1 MGKPETHAVVL
12 GAGMAGLLAARALSE
27 FYQTVTL
34 VERDRLADTPMP
46 RKGIPQG
53 RHFHSLLSRGSL
65 ALDELFPGLL
75 HELVAAG
82 ANVLDD
88 GDLSRVYIRFGP
100 YGFNRSEKF
109 TNPAALVQYLPSRP
123 FLEFHI
129 RRRVGGL
136 GNVRFLDDHDVVE
149 PIAGSSDRI
158 IGVRVVNRGTGDCT
172 ALEADL
178 VVDATGRGARTP
190 GFLENLGYGRPA
202 EERSVTRGTYYSQLV
217 SIPPGMIAEKLV
229 LVFVGKGSAAGG
241 LVAYEHATWMLTVT
255 HLGAADGEPPSDL
268 AGMRALAEQF
278 VAPSMLAGLRSAE
291 PLGDVAVGGYPDS
304 VWRRYDRMA
313 RFPAGLLVIGDALCT
328 LNPVWGQGMTMAALE
343 ALALRDC
350 LMDGKA
356 DIANRFFRAAAR
368 HIGPAW
374 AMNQARDRTP
384 SPVGSRRSMS
394 RRFANWTMNKAFKAA
409 ESDIVLTET
418 FARINNL
425 IDPPTRLQDPALMA
439 RVVLGNFRRAR
450 RPD

>member
-1 MGKPETHAVVL
+1 VNKSGTHAVVL
-12 GAGMAGLLAARALSE
+12 GAGVAGLLAARVLSE

-34 VERDRLADTPMP
+34 VERDRLADTPVQ

-53 RHFHSLLSRGSL
+53 RHLHSLLSRGSL

-75 HELVAAG
+75 GELVAAG

-88 GDLSRVYIRFGP
+88 GDLSRVYIRFGR

-109 TNPAALVQYLPSRP
+109 TDPAALVQYLPSRP

-129 RRRVGGL
+129 RNRVHAL
-136 GNVRFLDDHDVVE
+136 GNVRFLDNHDVVE
-149 PIAGSSDRI
+149 PIASSSAQI
-158 IGVRVVNRGTGDCT
+158 TGVRVVNRGTRDDT
-172 ALEADL
+172 TLHADL
-178 VVDATGRGARTP
+178 VVDAMGRTARTP

-202 EERSVTRGTYYSQLV
+202 EQRSAAHATYYSQLV

-229 LVFVGKGSAAGG
+229 LAFAGKELAAGG
-241 LVAYEHATWMLTVT
+241 LVAYEHNTWILTVT
-255 HLGAADGEPPSDL
+255 HLGAAGEPPTDF

-278 VAPSMLAGLRSAE
+278 TPPSMVAGLRSAE
-291 PLGDVAVGGYPDS
+291 PLGDVAVGRYAGD
-304 VWRRYDRMA
+304 VWRRYDHMP

-328 LNPVWGQGMTMAALE
+328 LNPVWGQGMTMATLE

-350 LMDGKA
+350 LLGGNA
-356 DIANRFFRAAAR
+356 DVAQRFFRAAAH
-368 HIGPAW
+368 HIGPTW
-374 AMNQARDRTP
+374 AFNQARERTP
-384 SPVGSRRSMS
+384 SPVRSRRSMS
-394 RRFANWTMNKAFKAA
+394 RRLANWTMNKAFKAA
-409 ESDIVLTET
+409 ENDIVLTER
-418 FARINNL
+418 FARVNNL

-439 RVVLGNFRRAR
+439 RAILGDLRRAG